1 MNFGSKARVEWLLA
15 HSCERCGNLGRDE
28 CTDECREDRRAGEDD
43 RADERAR
50 EFAPFDWRPS
60 R

>member
-1 MNFGSKARVEWLLA
+1 MKARVEWLPHA

>member
-1 MNFGSKARVEWLLA
+1 MKARVEWLPHRSHECA
-15 HSCERCGNLGRDE
+15 CGNLGRDE
-28 CTDECREDRRAGEDD
+28 CTEKCREDRRAGEDD